1 MSAYRII
8 EIVCDLCGNGEGE
21 DASNTTIT
29 ELRRRLRD
37 EEGWVRSDGEDICAA
52 CRREQIR
59 NVCAILDRVLHPSR
73 GATS

>member
-8 EIVCDLCGNGEGE
+8 EIICDLCGDGEGE

-29 ELRRRLRD
+29 DLRRRLRD
-37 EEGWVRSDGEDICAA
+37 EEGWVRSEGEDICAR

-59 NVCAILDRVLHPSR
+59 DVCAVLDRVL
-73 GATS
+73 GVTS